1 VYVMSL
7 VFLLASVIS
16 LLLGLGRGGLTL
28 IFASIGFSVL
38 AALFLAASVLRRAS
52 EAPVEE
58 RRSESRVD
66 EWRGEPSLV
75 HRSSEQRDAASFEER
90 EGGPLARESVVG
102 IVDRPL
108 AGRHREG
115 RQPSAVSAPEGTE
128 AAVLGP
134 DVVATSDL
142 GTYHRPSCEHAR
154 GRASTD
160 RLKRAVAKRLGYT
173 PCGVCRPG

>member
-16 LLLGLGRGGLTL
+16 LLMGLRRGGLTL
-28 IFASIGFSVL
+28 IFVSIGFSVL

-52 EAPVEE
+52 EEPVDAG
-58 RRSESRVD
+58 RSEDRAD
-66 EWRGEPSLV
+66 EWRGEPSV
-75 HRSSEQRDAASFEER
+75 TARPSEAEGAASGAR
-90 EGGPLARESVVG
+90 EGDPLARRSLVG

-108 AGRHREG
+108 AGRHRPVPG
-115 RQPSAVSAPEGTE
+115 TSAVTSGE
-128 AAVLGP
+128 ASGAGVLGP
-134 DVVATSDL
+134 DVVVTSEL
-142 GTYHRPSCEHAR
+142 GTYHRPACEHAR
-154 GRASTD
+154 GRTSAD